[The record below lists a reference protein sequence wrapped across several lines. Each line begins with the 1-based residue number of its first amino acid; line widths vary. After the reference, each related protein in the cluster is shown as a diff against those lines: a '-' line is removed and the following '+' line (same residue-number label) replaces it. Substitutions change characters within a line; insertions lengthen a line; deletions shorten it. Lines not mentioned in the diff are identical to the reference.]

1 MAIEDWSVT
10 TWTVDFGDG
19 QRQTINGPIGTAIQ
33 LSHTYQSP
41 GRYDARAVAFISGH
55 AQAAVYDRYG
65 TVHLL
70 RRPFSVEVGNE
81 AIATARARPSRNYR
95 SPQALVAVVPYIGM
109 SIGAPSTTAFR
120 HIDGLRGALTRLSVQ
135 LL

>member
-1 MAIEDWSVT
+1 SMAIEDWSVM

-19 QRQTINGPIGTAIQ
+19 SGQTLSGPIGTAIQ
-33 LSHTYQSP
+33 LSHTYQAP

-70 RRPFSVEVGNE
+70 SRPFSVEVGNH
-81 AIATARARPSRNYR
+81 ALATAGPRHCDVTSRPRPWLESCRTLDR
-95 SPQALVAVVPYIGM
+95 RP
-109 SIGAPSTTAFR
+109 
-120 HIDGLRGALTRLSVQ
+120 
-135 LL
+135 